1 MHGSEMITCYKNSD
15 GELVVAEG
23 NRRVCACKLLLHK
36 ELVPDDYKES
46 FPAATNETIGNI
58 KVVTVNVYP
67 SRESIQAYPS
77 GFLKLGFLA
86 YAYI

>member
-1 MHGSEMITCYKNSD
+1 MHGSEMITCYENSD

-46 FPAATNETIGNI
+46 FPTATNETINLYI
-58 KVVTVNVYP
+58 HYPQAVDPSYLTDSWTIMKLVVA
-67 SRESIQAYPS
+67 RCLSI
-77 GFLKLGFLA
+77 
-86 YAYI
+86 